1 MLSPTKADMLLHLE
15 RYPECHGGKVIKNYN
30 PPYETTALGVSKAVK
45 KTEAYSQRML
55 KELREQGLIDS
66 VQAYP
71 KPSGRNAKRCSCY
84 FLTDAGRNAA
94 RELRDMLK
102 AGAILAKHA
111 GVTA

>member
-30 PPYETTALGVSKAVK
+30 PPYETTALGVSKAIK
-45 KTEAYSQRML
+45 KTEAHSQRML

-84 FLTDAGRNAA
+84 FLTDAGREAA
-94 RELRDMLK
+94 RQVRIMLK
-102 AGAILAKHA
+102 ANEIIERQAVPA
-111 GVTA
+111 